1 MTRKRSISSV
11 LEDDSRP
18 IAKPI
23 RSSTRTKVN
32 CFCDKCEGKLVD
44 PRTQRKH
51 ASSSSQMSI
60 QEDIEAESSQQN
72 TNNELYQS
80 ARFSRQQIEVSQD
93 TVDIED
99 IEEENQETDDSD
111 FNYLPREHVSRYT
124 KLSTTFT
131 ELFINDFEQSEAT
144 ESDTGIDDNDDSA
157 NNEYSEIF
165 ENYSCP
171 PFEPSINTEVVNDN
185 RILWILIWI
194 MRFQTRFNLPETGIE
209 SLIKFM
215 KLVLREIGGSNFDT
229 FPGTL
234 FLAKNVLGL
243 KDLFHS
249 FVPCQKC
256 HKLYNKQELENFY
269 QDEDLTVTKCQH
281 IEFPNSTSRRLKRCQ
296 TPLYDQILL
305 TNEKLSLKPKLIY
318 PFAGICMENMDDW
331 FITRNSNEHRQNALG
346 WRRCNSDAS
355 RNRFAKQTGV
365 RWSELLRLPYFD
377 PIMFTIVDPMHCL
390 FLGIARWIVKRLW
403 IEMSVLS
410 QETLKII
417 QKKMNEFQ
425 IPSDLG

>member
-1 MTRKRSISSV
+1 
-11 LEDDSRP
+11 
-18 IAKPI
+18 
-23 RSSTRTKVN
+23 
-32 CFCDKCEGKLVD
+32 
-44 PRTQRKH
+44 
-51 ASSSSQMSI
+51 MSI

-72 TNNELYQS
+72 TNDESSQQNTNDELYQS
-80 ARFSRQQIEVSQD
+80 ARFSRQQIEASQD

-111 FNYLPREHVSRYT
+111 FNYLPRERVSRYT

-171 PFEPSINTEVVNDN
+171 PFEPSINTEVANDN

-194 MRFQTRFNLPETGIE
+194 MRFRTRFNLPETGTE

-234 FLAKNVLGL
+234 FLAKNALGL
-243 KDLFHS
+243 KDLFYS

-256 HKLYNKQELENFY
+256 HKLYNKQESENFN
-269 QDEDLTVTKCQH
+269 QDEDLTITKCQH

-296 TPLYDQILL
+296 TPLYDRILL

-318 PFAGICMENMDDW
+318 PFAGICQQLRKMYNRPEFEKSLRHWANRPNHDDILTDIYDGKVW
-331 FITRNSNEHRQNALG
+331 
-346 WRRCNSDAS
+346 
-355 RNRFAKQTGV
+355 
-365 RWSELLRLPYFD
+365 
-377 PIMFTIVDPMHCL
+377 
-390 FLGIARWIVKRLW
+390 
-403 IEMSVLS
+403 
-410 QETLKII
+410 
-417 QKKMNEFQ
+417 
-425 IPSDLG
+425 

>member
-72 TNNELYQS
+72 TNDESSQQNTNDELYQS
-80 ARFSRQQIEVSQD
+80 ARFSRQQIEASQD

-111 FNYLPREHVSRYT
+111 FNYLPRERVSRYT

-171 PFEPSINTEVVNDN
+171 PFEPSINTEVANDN
-185 RILWILIWI
+185 
-194 MRFQTRFNLPETGIE
+194 
-209 SLIKFM
+209 
-215 KLVLREIGGSNFDT
+215 
-229 FPGTL
+229 
-234 FLAKNVLGL
+234 
-243 KDLFHS
+243 
-249 FVPCQKC
+249 
-256 HKLYNKQELENFY
+256 
-269 QDEDLTVTKCQH
+269 
-281 IEFPNSTSRRLKRCQ
+281 
-296 TPLYDQILL
+296 
-305 TNEKLSLKPKLIY
+305 
-318 PFAGICMENMDDW
+318 
-331 FITRNSNEHRQNALG
+331 
-346 WRRCNSDAS
+346 
-355 RNRFAKQTGV
+355 
-365 RWSELLRLPYFD
+365 
-377 PIMFTIVDPMHCL
+377 
-390 FLGIARWIVKRLW
+390 
-403 IEMSVLS
+403 
-410 QETLKII
+410 
-417 QKKMNEFQ
+417 
-425 IPSDLG
+425 